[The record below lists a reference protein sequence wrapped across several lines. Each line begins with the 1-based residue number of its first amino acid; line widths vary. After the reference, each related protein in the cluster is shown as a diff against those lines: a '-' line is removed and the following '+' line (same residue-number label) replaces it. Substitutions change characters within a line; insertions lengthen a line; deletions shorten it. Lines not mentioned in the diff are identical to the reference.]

1 MELTG
6 STFILDNFGAI
17 YESQTQAQ
25 KMFPPY
31 KLNLTKEDCLS
42 FQINDEVLFTYD
54 VLDVSQ
60 VYD

>member
-1 MELTG
+1 VELTG

-17 YESQTQAQ
+17 YESQAQ
-25 KMFPPY
+25 KVFPPY